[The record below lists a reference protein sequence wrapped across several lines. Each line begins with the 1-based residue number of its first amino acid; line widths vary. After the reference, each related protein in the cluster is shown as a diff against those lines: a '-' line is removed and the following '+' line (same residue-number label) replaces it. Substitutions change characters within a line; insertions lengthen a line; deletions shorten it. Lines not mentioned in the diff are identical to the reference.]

1 MTHDPLTGLTATA
14 AADLIRRGEITSEA
28 LVGACLDRV
37 AARQDALQA
46 FVHIDPDHALRA
58 ARAADQARIEGKG
71 TGRLHGVP
79 VAIKDVIETADYPTE
94 HGSPAFAGNRPGTD
108 ATCVAAL
115 RAAGAVILGKTVT
128 TELAARHPG
137 PTRNPHN
144 PAHTPGGS
152 SSGSAAAV
160 ADTMVPLA
168 LGTQTAGSVIR
179 PASFC
184 GVYGFKPTFGLI
196 PRPGVLTQAHSL
208 DTVGVMARSIEDLAL
223 AGDVLQGYDPRD
235 PASLAQSRA
244 GLVGLATM
252 DWPIPPIFAF
262 VKSPAWGAAA
272 ASMRDA
278 FGELAEVLG
287 HQVVEIDIDRTIEA
301 GLAAAR
307 VIQLV
312 ELAHHFGPLFDHT
325 PALVSAELVAMIEEG
340 RAFSGVD
347 YAAALERRETLYRTV
362 EALFYDHGTILTP
375 AAPGPAPSGIGY
387 TGDPVF
393 NAFWTCLGVPAVTL
407 PLLEADGLPIG
418 VQLVGARRDDG
429 RLLRTARLLVE
440 QLASEA

>member
-1 MTHDPLTGLTATA
+1 MTHDDLTRLTATA
-14 AADLIRRGEITSEA
+14 AADLIRRGETTSEV
-28 LVGACLDRV
+28 LVGACLDRI
-37 AARQDALQA
+37 AARQDAIHA

-58 ARAADQARIEGKG
+58 ASEADEARREGKG
-71 TGRLHGVP
+71 AGPLHGVP
-79 VAIKDVIETADYPTE
+79 VAIKDVIDTSDYPTE
-94 HGSPAFAGNRPGTD
+94 HGSPAFVGHRPAAD
-108 ATCVAAL
+108 AACVAAL
-115 RAAGAVILGKTVT
+115 RAAGAIIIGKTVT
-128 TELAARHPG
+128 TELAARRPG

-160 ADTMVPLA
+160 ADAMVPLA

-184 GVYGFKPTFGLI
+184 GVYGFKPTFGLV

-235 PASLAQSRA
+235 ASSLASSRS
-244 GLVGLATM
+244 GLVQLATM

-262 VKSPAWGAAA
+262 VRSPAWGAADA
-272 ASMRDA
+272 RMRDA
-278 FGELAEVLG
+278 FGELAEALG
-287 HQVVEIDIDRTIEA
+287 HQVIEVDIDRSIER
-301 GLAAAR
+301 GVAAAR
-307 VIQLV
+307 TIQMV
-312 ELAHHFGPLFDHT
+312 ELAHHFGPLFDRT
-325 PALVSAELVAMIEEG
+325 PELVSPQLIEMIEEG
-340 RAFSGVD
+340 RAARAVD
-347 YAAALERRETLYRTV
+347 YAAALGDREALYRTV
-362 EALFYDHGTILTP
+362 EELFYSHGTILTP
-375 AAPGPAPSGIGY
+375 AAPGPAPSGIDH

-393 NAFWTCLGVPAVTL
+393 NAFWTYLGVPAVTL